1 MLLVFGCLPHQV
13 CSRGSIDKHLNLEGM
28 EPDTPSRSAVFA
40 VAPRSPKAA
49 RRSCLFGSVMLV
61 FRYFTFVGGALLALL
76 IGVSSLLSEPETIT
90 RPDAARPV
98 IRIASDRVG
107 PPRVDID
114 TRVQI
119 AVAPAPVPEVL
130 PQAPAR
136 VAEVQLNAPPRTP
149 VLPARIE
156 RKKTRIAKRPDRQR
170 MAANPQGFQPFPQV
184 QPFRLTW

>member
-1 MLLVFGCLPHQV
+1 VSVASAVPN
-13 CSRGSIDKHLNLEGM
+13 GSIDKYLNLEGM

-40 VAPRSPKAA
+40 VALRPPKAA
-49 RRSCLFGSVMLV
+49 RSCLFGSIMPVL
-61 FRYFTFVGGALLALL
+61 RYFIFVGGALLALL
-76 IGVSSLLSEPETIT
+76 IGVSSLLPELETIT
-90 RPDAARPV
+90 RADAARPV
-98 IRIASDRVG
+98 IRIASDSVG

-119 AVAPAPVPEVL
+119 AVVPASVPEIL

-136 VAEVQLNAPPRTP
+136 VAQSQLSAPLPTP
-149 VLPARIE
+149 VLPARIQ

-170 MAANPQGFQPFPQV
+170 MAANPQGFQPFPQGV

>member
-1 MLLVFGCLPHQV
+1 MPVL
-13 CSRGSIDKHLNLEGM
+13 
-28 EPDTPSRSAVFA
+28 
-40 VAPRSPKAA
+40 
-49 RRSCLFGSVMLV
+49 
-61 FRYFTFVGGALLALL
+61 RYFIFVGGALLALL
-76 IGVSSLLSEPETIT
+76 IGLSSLLAEPETIT

-98 IRIASDRVG
+98 IRIASDSVG

-119 AVAPAPVPEVL
+119 AVVPASVPEVPPHGAEIL

-136 VAEVQLNAPPRTP
+136 VAQAQLSAPLPTR
-149 VLPARIE
+149 VLHARIE

-170 MAANPQGFQPFPQV
+170 MAANPLWFQPFPQGV

>member
-1 MLLVFGCLPHQV
+1 
-13 CSRGSIDKHLNLEGM
+13 
-28 EPDTPSRSAVFA
+28 
-40 VAPRSPKAA
+40 
-49 RRSCLFGSVMLV
+49 MLV

-76 IGVSSLLSEPETIT
+76 IGVSSFLPEPETIT
-90 RPDAARPV
+90 RPEAARPV
-98 IRIASDRVG
+98 IRIASDSVG

-119 AVAPAPVPEVL
+119 TVVPASIPEVPPHAAEIL

-136 VAEVQLNAPPRTP
+136 VAQVQLNAPPRTP

-184 QPFRLTW
+184 QPFGLTW